1 MSVINKLLLLGFF
14 SIALH
19 ACNLIPSVDEESL
32 PNTARVG
39 VVSLMYDYMD
49 YLNFSGIS
57 MYSYQSSSHYAAKWK
72 LNEFAVSATKKHL
85 KDRFEIID
93 VSYNA
98 TILKRG
104 FNHTNFYTGLPIYYI
119 HTVEEH
125 YKKIV
130 STYDLDAIIVI
141 VQNYT
146 KPSLFQQAYSYGFL
160 YKKIIKPRLKSF
172 AAISLRIHDAESLN
186 IIALE
191 ENVDVFVKVKGMPAY
206 PSFYDYSTDEQ
217 NELKLWVEKAI
228 DKAIIVAIKKMK
240 LKPKEK
246 SFFVF

>member
-1 MSVINKLLLLGFF
+1 MKATLKLFLLCIYCVTLY
-14 SIALH
+14 

-32 PNTARVG
+32 PSTARVG

-49 YLNFSGIS
+49 YLNFSGIPIH
-57 MYSYQSSSHYAAKWK
+57 SYQSSTHYVAKWN
-72 LNEFAVSATKKHL
+72 LNEFSVSATMKHL
-85 KDRFEIID
+85 EDRFD
-93 VSYNA
+93 VVNVSYSP

-104 FNHTNFYTGLPIYYI
+104 FNNTNFYTGLPIYYI

-191 ENVDVFVKVKGMPAY
+191 ENVDAFVKVKGMPAY

-217 NELKLWVEKAI
+217 NELKVWVEMAI
-228 DKAIIVAIKKMK
+228 DKAIVVAIKKMK
-240 LKPKEK
+240 LKPQEK